1 MSSVIEIKRL
11 YKYYAN
17 VKALDAVSLS
27 MAENAITA
35 IVGKSGCGKTT
46 LLNMIGGLDYP
57 SGGDVIVFGKN
68 IAAMK
73 EKQLSAFRSENMGFV
88 FQFFNL
94 MPELTAEEN
103 ILLPQVLSKKPVDGE
118 YYDKLVK
125 TLDIGDLLK
134 RLPSEMSGGEQ
145 QRVAIA
151 RSIIKKPRLVLMD
164 EPTGNLDEKNT
175 DIIRELLFKLKTEL
189 GMTIVL
195 VTHDRYLAK
204 TSDVI
209 VTMRDGMIESVT
221 P

>member
-1 MSSVIEIKRL
+1 MSSIIEIKRL

-27 MAENAITA
+27 IAENAITA

-46 LLNMIGGLDYP
+46 LLNMIGGLDHP
-57 SGGDVIVFGKN
+57 SGGDIIVLGKN

-195 VTHDRYLAK
+195 VTHDRYMAK

>member
-1 MSSVIEIKRL
+1 MNNIIEIKRL
-11 YKYYAN
+11 YKYYSN

-27 MAENAITA
+27 VREHVITA

-46 LLNMIGGLDYP
+46 LLNMIGGLDAP
-57 SGGDVIVFGKN
+57 SDGDIIVFGKN
-68 IAAMK
+68 ITTMK
-73 EKQLSAFRSENMGFV
+73 EKELSAFRSENLGFV

-103 ILLPQVLSKKPVDGE
+103 ILLPQVLSKRSVDEE
-118 YYDKLVK
+118 YYGRLVE
-125 TLDIGDLLK
+125 TLDIGNLLK

-175 DIIRELLFKLKTEL
+175 DIIRGLLCKLKTEL
-189 GMTIVL
+189 QMTIVL
-195 VTHDRYLAK
+195 VTHDQYMAK
-204 TSDVI
+204 ASDVI
-209 VTMRDGMIESVT
+209 VTMRDGRIESVT
-221 P
+221 A

>member
-1 MSSVIEIKRL
+1 MSSIIEIKRL

-27 MAENAITA
+27 IAENAITA

-46 LLNMIGGLDYP
+46 LLNMIGGLDHP
-57 SGGDVIVFGKN
+57 SGGDIIVLGKN

-103 ILLPQVLSKKPVDGE
+103 ILLPQVLSKKPVDRG

-195 VTHDRYLAK
+195 VTHDRYMAK